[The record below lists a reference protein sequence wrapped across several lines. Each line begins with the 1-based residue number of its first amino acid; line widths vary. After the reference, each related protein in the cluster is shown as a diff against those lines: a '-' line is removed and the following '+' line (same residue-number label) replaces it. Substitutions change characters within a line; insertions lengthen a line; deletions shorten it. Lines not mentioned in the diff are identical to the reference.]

1 MISRTGRPTYWSPSK
16 RYYDF
21 KTYLRTAFGA
31 RVAKLPID
39 AGFTCPNR
47 DGRSGTGGCVFCD
60 GRGSRLRQAGPLPSV
75 TEQLNASRVRYLS
88 HGFERFIPYFQT
100 FTNTDAPP
108 ARLRALWDEAVGFSP
123 DVVGLAIGTR
133 PDCVPDATLD
143 LLAGYAPRVRVHLE
157 LGLQSA
163 HPETIR
169 RVNRGHSLEQFED
182 AVLRAAARGIEV
194 VAHVILGLPGETPAM
209 MLQTARA
216 LAALPIAGLK
226 IHALLVLE
234 GTALAGD
241 WRRCEIPLPDLPTY
255 AGWVADFLELTPP
268 GVFIERLT
276 ADGYRDVLLAPA
288 WPGNKLAT
296 LNAIERELV
305 RRDARQGAKLPQA
318 GPTAA
323 AGAPPLTDERESR

>member
-1 MISRTGRPTYWSPSK
+1 MIVRTASPPFWNPSK
-16 RYYDF
+16 RYFDF
-21 KTYLRTAFGA
+21 KTYLRNAFGA

-47 DGRSGTGGCVFCD
+47 DGRSGAGGCIFCD
-60 GRGSRLRQAGPLPSV
+60 GRGSSLRRAGALPSV
-75 TEQLNASRVRYLS
+75 SAQLASMRERYLR

-108 ARLRALWDEAVGFSP
+108 ERLRELWDEAVGFSP
-123 DVVGLAIGTR
+123 DVIGLAVGTR

-143 LLAGYAPRVRVHLE
+143 LLAAYGSRVRVHLE

-163 HPETIR
+163 HPQTISR
-169 RVNRGHSLEQFED
+169 INRGHTREQFDD
-182 AVLRAAARGIEV
+182 AVRRAASRGIEV

-209 MLQTARA
+209 MRETALA

-234 GTALAGD
+234 GTALAPQ
-241 WRRCEIPLPDLPTY
+241 WRRGDVPLPDLPTY
-255 AGWVADFLELTPP
+255 AGWVADFLELLPP
-268 GVFIERLT
+268 EIFIERLT
-276 ADGYRDVLLAPA
+276 ADGYRDVLLAPE
-288 WPGNKLAT
+288 WSTNKLAT

-305 RRDARQGAKLPQA
+305 RRNSRQGI
-318 GPTAA
+318 G
-323 AGAPPLTDERESR
+323 R

>member
-1 MISRTGRPTYWSPSK
+1 MISRTDRPTFWNHEK

-21 KTYLRTAFGA
+21 KTYLRKVFNA

-47 DGRSGTGGCVFCD
+47 DGRSGTGGCIFCD
-60 GRGSRLRQAGPLPSV
+60 GRGSALRRAGALPPVSA
-75 TEQLNASRVRYLS
+75 QLAAMRELYLR
-88 HGFERFIPYFQT
+88 HGFERFIPYFQS
-100 FTNTDAPP
+100 FTNTDAPLE
-108 ARLRALWDEAVGFSP
+108 RLRALWDEATGFSP
-123 DVVGLAIGTR
+123 DVVGLAVGTR

-143 LLAGYAPRVRVHLE
+143 LLASYSPRVRVHLE

-163 HPETIR
+163 HPETIAR
-169 RVNRGHSLEQFED
+169 INRGHTREQFD
-182 AVLRAAARGIEV
+182 GAVRRAAARGIEV

-209 MLQTARA
+209 MRATART

-234 GTALAGD
+234 GTALAAD
-241 WRRCEIPLPDLPTY
+241 WRRGEIPLPDLPTY

-276 ADGYRDVLLAPA
+276 ADGYRDVLLAPD
-288 WPGNKLAT
+288 WSGNKLAV
-296 LNAIERELV
+296 LNAIERELA
-305 RRDARQGAKLPQA
+305 RRNSRQGY
-318 GPTAA
+318 G
-323 AGAPPLTDERESR
+323 R